1 MSDVSRSD
9 FDEIAQDF
17 LRVREALSENNGIIR
32 IARVDDVFCRYLLV
46 SVVSRLEQKRE
57 CVAKKAFDFLKR
69 ESYLA
74 GQRNLARDS
83 RFVTTFFR
91 DLQKSE
97 IKNSP
102 FFSFLG
108 EKINGLDA
116 GLSAIIYLF
125 VNRNE
130 FIHNDFA
137 FKSIDVSAAEV
148 VEKFKQAVD
157 FLDKMTSYCEE
168 YEQLRQ

>member
-17 LRVREALSENNGIIR
+17 LRVREALSKNDEIIR
-32 IARVDDVFCRYLLV
+32 VARVGDVFCRYLLV

-57 CVAKKAFDFLKR
+57 YVAKKAFDFLKR

-74 GQRNLARDS
+74 SKANFACDS
-83 RFVTTFFR
+83 RFIAGFFR
-91 DLQKSE
+91 DLGKSD
-97 IKNSP
+97 IRNSP

-108 EKINGLDA
+108 EKINGLDT
-116 GLSAIIYLF
+116 GLSDIIYLF
-125 VNRNE
+125 VKRNE

-137 FKSIDVSAAEV
+137 FKSIDVSATEV
-148 VEKFKQAVD
+148 IEKFKQAVD
-157 FLDKMTSYCEE
+157 FLDRMTSYCEE